1 MVASGPLCSRFHPSN
16 ATPFTVAADLE
27 VKEQHMN
34 QLANTQGAAAAPQ
47 DDPEGLAFVEDA
59 LGEADAMASVADP
72 AYTFSQALVAD
83 EEINNG

>member
-1 MVASGPLCSRFHPSN
+1 
-16 ATPFTVAADLE
+16 
-27 VKEQHMN
+27 MN